1 MQETQ
6 FSCPPYVQPAFGMK
20 VRNMP
25 QTVTKCMLL
34 QCLNGMKQGFDRPGA
49 AKAATASETRELNE
63 EIASVLRARL
73 GDDRTVSRR

>member
-1 MQETQ
+1 M
-6 FSCPPYVQPAFGMK
+6 
-20 VRNMP
+20 
-25 QTVTKCMLL
+25 CMLL
-34 QCLNGMKQGFDRPGA
+34 QCLNDMKQGFDRPGA